1 MTSIAPSSAAVT
13 SSPAGLDRCVAVI
26 NGKGGT
32 LKTSIVS
39 SLGALIAESGPRVLL
54 VDFDPQGNLSEDL
67 GLGEDTDDGDQQLS
81 AVPSGRALEPA
92 STGRDRLD
100 VVYGGPHLHDL
111 HAVMQSRQ
119 GREPDLWMHALA
131 RSLAAT
137 DEQRPEQYDLI
148 LIDCPPGNEV
158 LQTLALVASRYALIP
173 TRSDSSSRKGLR
185 EVARRFLTVRPRNPD
200 LQLLGVVRTGITT
213 AAKGIRDEVR
223 GEIDAEL
230 GGVAPVFE
238 ACIRYAERP
247 AKAVR
252 DTGQLPHE
260 LRARAEEQ
268 HRRRFERMRSKR
280 KPEGEVVLTT
290 SMSSL
295 ADDYASLAQEFVDVL
310 IAADLGARRGKHS

>member
-1 MTSIAPSSAAVT
+1 MSISSTSPAVT
-13 SSPAGLDRCVAVI
+13 TPPAAGLDRAVAVI

-39 SLGALIAESGPRVLL
+39 SLGALIAETGPRVLL

-67 GLGEDTDDGDQQLS
+67 GLAAATDDGEQQLA
-81 AVPSGRALEPA
+81 AVPSGRALAPA
-92 STGRDRLD
+92 ATGRERLD
-100 VVYGGPHLHDL
+100 IVYGGPHLHDL

-119 GREPDLWMHALA
+119 AREPNLWMHALA

-137 DEQRPEQYDLI
+137 DRAGEPYDLI

-158 LQTLALVASRYALIP
+158 LQTLALVTARYALIP

-185 EVARRFLTVRPRNPD
+185 EVARRFLTVRPHNPD
-200 LQLLGVVRTGITT
+200 LELLGVVRTGITT
-213 AAKGIRDEVR
+213 SAKGIREEVR
-223 GEIDAEL
+223 QEIDHEL

-252 DTGQLPHE
+252 DTGRLPHE
-260 LRARAEEQ
+260 LRGAAEAQHHARFDRLRDQ
-268 HRRRFERMRSKR
+268 QKG
-280 KPEGEVVLTT
+280 EGEVVLAP
-290 SMSSL
+290 SISHLAQDYVAL
-295 ADDYASLAQEFVDVL
+295 ADEFVNL
-310 IAADLGARRGKHS
+310 LLAAESAARGRTRA